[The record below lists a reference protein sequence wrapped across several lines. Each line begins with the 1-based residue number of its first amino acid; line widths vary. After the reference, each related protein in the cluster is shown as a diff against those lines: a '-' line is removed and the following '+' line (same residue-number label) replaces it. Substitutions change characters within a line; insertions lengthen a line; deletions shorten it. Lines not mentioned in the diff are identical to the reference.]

1 MSDLNVNEE
10 KIYEAVK
17 KLGAL
22 SEDRIKSADD
32 IMKAARLGKGIV
44 SSSLQSLATKGYVKR
59 VARAKSAGY
68 FITK

>member
-32 IMKAARLGKGIV
+32 IMKTARLGKGIV